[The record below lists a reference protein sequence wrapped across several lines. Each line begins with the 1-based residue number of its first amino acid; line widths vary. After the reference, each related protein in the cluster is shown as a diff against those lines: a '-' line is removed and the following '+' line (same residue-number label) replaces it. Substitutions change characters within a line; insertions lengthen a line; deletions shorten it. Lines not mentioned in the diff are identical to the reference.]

1 MTEEF
6 ELGDR
11 VHLSELGR
19 SRMMRGADKHGKIIG
34 YGRTPS
40 VVRVQFDELEY
51 PVSLHRSYL
60 ERDRPAQLRLARL
73 APSRPI
79 QVA

>member
-1 MTEEF
+1 MTKEL

-19 SRMMRGADKHGKIIG
+19 SRMMRGADKHGKIVG
-34 YGRTPS
+34 FGRTPG

-51 PVSLHRSYL
+51 PVSLHRTYL
-60 ERDRPAQLRLARL
+60 EQDRPAQLRLARL
-73 APSRPI
+73 APNCPT